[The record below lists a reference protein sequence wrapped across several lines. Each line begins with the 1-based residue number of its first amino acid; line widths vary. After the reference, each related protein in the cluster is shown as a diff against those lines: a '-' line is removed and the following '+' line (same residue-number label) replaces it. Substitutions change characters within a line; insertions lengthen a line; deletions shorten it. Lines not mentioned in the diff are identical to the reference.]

1 MGAKH
6 CQQQAIE
13 RTERRLK
20 EATRLR
26 GARSSGP
33 RAASAER
40 DPRRK
45 R

>member
-6 CQQQAIE
+6 SQQQVIE

-26 GARSSGP
+26 RRKVQSTA
-33 RAASAER
+33 
-40 DPRRK
+40 RRK

>member
-26 GARSSGP
+26 
-33 RAASAER
+33 
-40 DPRRK
+40 RRK
-45 R
+45 VQTTTRRRR